1 MRKIIIFFLLMV
13 SILPGCS
20 KKKSTSPT
28 SEYKF
33 VVEGSALAISFHADT
48 VGTRL
53 YHNLY
58 DKRLRYHFA
67 NCNGSC
73 QMEILLWKKPFSG
86 LKKSIAGELDSL
98 CLSGDYSSSD
108 PTDLYPVDT
117 TLVVKTA
124 VYGYYYK
131 EDFDSSQAIPFETY
145 VYDTVKVE

>member
-1 MRKIIIFFLLMV
+1 MKNTVILCLLIFSALF
-13 SILPGCS
+13 SCS
-20 KKKSTSPT
+20 KKSTSPT
-28 SEYKF
+28 ADYKF
-33 VVEGSALAISFHADT
+33 VVEGSSLKISFYADT
-48 VGTRL
+48 TLTRL
-53 YHNLY
+53 YYNVY
-58 DKRLRYHFA
+58 DKRLKYHFA

-73 QMEILLWKKPFSG
+73 QMEILLWDNPFSG
-86 LKKSIAGELDSL
+86 LKKSIAGESDSL
-98 CLSGDYSSSD
+98 CLSGNYYSSD